1 MNRTERTRRLAT
13 QSTEPAQAGRS
24 DHASPSEGQSTSQR
38 ENAAQGHTGRFD
50 LSGVDVINVLTID
63 PGETT
68 GYAHGKIVDGQM
80 VIATGQAKWTHSDL
94 LKHIQWYQP
103 HIIVYET
110 FDFRRHKK
118 AQRDRVNLYAK
129 ELIGVIELYEQT
141 VDFVILHTQTPSQV
155 MGKISYFNHQ
165 RLKEEGI
172 YKPNKKHANEAVRH
186 LLYWFNF
193 GKGYKYNKK
202 GYVVAT

>member
-1 MNRTERTRRLAT
+1 MSGTKHTQRTRS
-13 QSTEPAQAGRS
+13 QSTEAAQDQRSAHAGRRVTQ
-24 DHASPSEGQSTSQR
+24 DAPGREKGAQSRTEQ
-38 ENAAQGHTGRFD
+38 FD
-50 LSGVDVINVLTID
+50 LTTVDVLNVIAID

-68 GYAHGKIVDGQM
+68 GYAHGKIIDGQM
-80 VIATGQAKWTHSDL
+80 VIATGQAKWSHSEL
-94 LKHIQWYQP
+94 LKHLQWYQP

-129 ELIGVIELYEQT
+129 ELIGVIELYEQM
-141 VDFVILHTQTPSQV
+141 VDFVILHEQRPSQV
-155 MGKISYFNHQ
+155 MGKIAYFNHQ